1 VLLRGAQLRNT
12 EWVHGLVIYTGRDS
26 KLIQNMTKTPL
37 KRSSMD
43 KATNRQVIFMFLV
56 LVVLSVVSAIC
67 YAVWNAVWAER
78 LWYLQMSSDEGG
90 RGLVSFFLL
99 HSDVPHSLQ
108 QPHSNQPHHYCRGGE
123 TSAGLSHQ
131 LRYRHV

>member
-90 RGLVSFFLL
+90 RGLVSFFYSILTFL
-99 HSDVPHSLQ
+99 ILYNNLIPISLIITVEV
-108 QPHSNQPHHYCRGGE
+108 S
-123 TSAGLSHQ
+123 
-131 LRYRHV
+131 